1 MRHCLV
7 RNAHSRL
14 ALALVSFLA
23 GGAVQADTF
32 TYSGRLDEL
41 GAPADGRYD
50 LKLSVHANT
59 GQGYALVKPF
69 EFEGV
74 DVIEG
79 DFRVE
84 FDLPQGYDDAEVE
97 LAIRPAGSTGWVALP
112 GRTKAVNTPA
122 AVGQCWST
130 TGDSGSNPAINFL
143 GTTDAQPLVLRTAN
157 ARSLRIEPS
166 TISFG
171 TPLLPI
177 TTNTIAGSS
186 ANGVTAG
193 VRGATIAGGGVPL
206 GDSDP
211 DIERDGPNRV
221 TDHYGTVSGGY
232 GNWAGDGVSS
242 LASAVIATVSGGA
255 DNRAGGFAATVG
267 GGFGNRAGESASTV
281 SGGFANQAV
290 GAGATVSGGRFNTA
304 SGFSSAIAG
313 GSNNTAAGED
323 SVVGGGTSNCAGG
336 FRSWAGGHRAKVRR
350 GSASGIVGEGC
361 AGVPVSSEGRGD
373 EGSFTWADT
382 QATDFVSTGPNQF
395 NIRAQGGVGINTPP
409 RDVNV
414 ELTIRGR
421 AGDAFGGNADVQLIV
436 DNANQEGIQFG
447 AFNGGAGTND
457 ATFEIAHSNGATYA
471 PRMTLSGSG
480 AVTIRSNN
488 TAANTGVSMAA
499 NAGSWSSLSD
509 RSLKMAIVPVD
520 TDAVLA
526 RVLDLPMSTWS
537 YIAQGEAIR
546 HMGPMAQDF
555 AAEFGL
561 GENDTT
567 ISTVDADGVALAA
580 IQGLNAKLEAQ
591 NARLSA
597 QNEALLARLEALEA
611 ALSEREGR

>member
-1 MRHCLV
+1 MPSFRRVLFT
-7 RNAHSRL
+7 A
-14 ALALVSFLA
+14 ALCAA
-23 GGAVQADTF
+23 GAVQADTF
-32 TYSGRLDEL
+32 TYSGRLDEH

-84 FDLPQGYDDAEVE
+84 FDLPSGYDDAEVE
-97 LAIRPAGSTGWVALP
+97 LAIRPDGSAGWVALP

-122 AVGQCWST
+122 AVGQCWSS

-143 GTTDAQPLVLRTAN
+143 GTTDAQPLVLRTQN
-157 ARSLRIEPS
+157 VRSLRIEPS
-166 TISFG
+166 TLTTGAPAAPVTSN
-171 TPLLPI
+171 LLG
-177 TTNTIAGSS
+177 GSV
-186 ANGVTAG
+186 ANAITAG
-193 VRGATIAGGGVPL
+193 VRGATLAGGGTPA
-206 GDSDP
+206 GDVDP
-211 DIERDGPNRV
+211 DVLFEGPNRI
-221 TDHYGTVSGGY
+221 TDHYGTVGG
-232 GNWAGDGVSS
+232 GFN
-242 LASAVIATVSGGA
+242 
-255 DNRAGGFAATVG
+255 NRAGDDVGSLVDAVGATVAGGTGNAASRLATVG
-267 GGFGNRAGESASTV
+267 GGGSNRALGNLSLVA
-281 SGGFANQAV
+281 GG
-290 GAGATVSGGRFNTA
+290 GSNTA
-304 SGFSSAIAG
+304 S
-313 GSNNTAAGED
+313 AAQA
-323 SVVGGGTSNCAGG
+323 SVVGGLANTASADFATVGGGNQNCAGA
-336 FRSWAGGHRAKVRR
+336 RYSWAGGRRAKVRS
-350 GSASGIVGEGC
+350 GSTSGDPGLGCNNVLPVGTD
-361 AGVPVSSEGRGD
+361 GD
-373 EGSFTWADT
+373 VGSFVWADS
-382 QATDFVSTGPNQF
+382 QAVDFLSSGPNQF

-409 RDVNV
+409 RDANV
-414 ELTIRGR
+414 ELTVRGR
-421 AGDAFGGNADVQLIV
+421 VGDAFGGNADVELIV

-447 AFNGGAGTND
+447 AFDGGPGTND
-457 ATFEIAHSNGATYA
+457 ATFEIAQRNPSTYT

-480 AVTIRSNN
+480 AVTILSN
-488 TAANTGVSMAA
+488 TTGANTGVSLAA

-555 AAEFGL
+555 AAAFGL

-597 QNEALLARLEALEA
+597 QNEALMARLEALEA
-611 ALSEREGR
+611 ALSGREGR

>member
-1 MRHCLV
+1 MPHHPV

-14 ALALVSFLA
+14 ALALVSLLA

-122 AVGQCWST
+122 AVGQCWSS
-130 TGDSGSNPAINFL
+130 TGDSGSDPAVNFI
-143 GTTDAQPLVLRTAN
+143 GTTDGQPFVVRTRN
-157 ARSLRIEPS
+157 ASSLRIEPS
-166 TISFG
+166 SV
-171 TPLLPI
+171 LS
-177 TTNTIAGSS
+177 GS
-186 ANGVTAG
+186 APVTANLVGGSLANVAGVG
-193 VRGATIAGGGVPL
+193 VRGATIAGGGAIPS
-206 GDSDP
+206 GDP
-211 DIERDGPNRV
+211 GFFGEGGNRV
-221 TDHYGTVSGGY
+221 LGHYGAIG
-232 GNWAGDGVSS
+232 
-242 LASAVIATVSGGA
+242 
-255 DNRAGGFAATVG
+255 GGFANVVGSTLGNPNASTHATIAGGDGNTASAERATVG
-267 GGFGNRAGESASTV
+267 GGQFNAAT
-281 SGGFANQAV
+281 
-290 GAGATVSGGRFNTA
+290 GAGASVLGGER
-304 SGFSSAIAG
+304 
-313 GSNNTAAGED
+313 NTAAGNR
-323 SVVGGGTSNCAGG
+323 SAVGGGFENCAGG
-336 FRSWAGGHRAKVRR
+336 SDSWAGGNRAKIRR
-350 GSASGIVGEGC
+350 GSGSGEAGDGC
-361 AGVPVSSEGRGD
+361 AGVPTSGTSPGD
-373 EGSFTWADT
+373 EGTFMWADSES
-382 QATDFVSTGPNQF
+382 ANFVSTGPDQF
-395 NIRAQGGVGINTPP
+395 NVRARGGMGLNMAP

-421 AGDAFGGNADVQLIV
+421 AGDAFGGNADVQLVV

-447 AFNGGAGTND
+447 ASNGGTGTND
-457 ATFEIAHSNGATYA
+457 ANFEIAHSNGATYA
-471 PRMTLSGSG
+471 PRMTLFGSG

-555 AAEFGL
+555 AAAFGL